1 MGPGVTVT
9 QKGVPKGRGLARFLQ
24 RSGLKAGASWR
35 LAWLERGCSLRESD
49 SSFAVPVATVLEPS
63 EGHIHPRSR
72 AFAAETRGQ
81 GARHGKALPPQSSGE
96 LSGAQSQALL
106 IFVLVVLSPVGL
118 PIRPESVICLSP
130 CKLSYIVW

>member
-24 RSGLKAGASWR
+24 RSGLEAGASWR

-63 EGHIHPRSR
+63 EGHSHPRSR
-72 AFAAETRGQ
+72 ALRRRPVVKVRDMEKRC
-81 GARHGKALPPQSSGE
+81 RHRVAGSCQEPSHKR
-96 LSGAQSQALL
+96 
-106 IFVLVVLSPVGL
+106 F
-118 PIRPESVICLSP
+118 
-130 CKLSYIVW
+130 